1 MLFVFMSSDKKTILI
16 AEDEK
21 PMALILERKLKLS
34 GFEVKVTHDGEK
46 ALAAIAEGGVDLVIL
61 DLIMPKLNG
70 FGVLEAM
77 KKQKLKMPVI
87 VLSNLS
93 QDEDE
98 ARVKELGAS
107 AFFIKSNVSM
117 EQVVKIVKYCLK
129 IKD

>member
-1 MLFVFMSSDKKTILI
+1 MADSKKTILI

-34 GFEVKVTHDGEK
+34 GFEVVVVHDGEK
-46 ALAAIAEGGVDLVIL
+46 ALEKIDGGEVDLVLL

-77 KKQKLKMPVI
+77 RAKKLKIPVI

-98 ARVKELGAS
+98 ARVKDLGTRRL
-107 AFFIKSNVSM
+107 F
-117 EQVVKIVKYCLK
+117 
-129 IKD
+129 